1 MKRMMLGALLVALV
15 ACGDPA
21 GPEVTPDTA
30 VVPASTDMTLRMGEE
45 QSVGGSVVRIV
56 FARVVEDSR
65 CPVDVVCVWAG
76 NAVVE
81 LGIRAGMG
89 PTFPLQVN
97 STLQPQSAEWNDIT
111 VTLLDIQPAPRAG
124 VPIRPEDYVVKI
136 RVESKG

>member
-1 MKRMMLGALLVALV
+1 MKRMMLGALLMALV

-21 GPEVTPDTA
+21 GPDVTPDTA

-45 QSVGGSVVRIV
+45 LAVGGSVVKIL

-65 CPVDVVCVWAG
+65 CPIDAICVWAG

-89 PTFPLQVN
+89 PTFPIQLN
-97 STLQPQSAEWNDIT
+97 SMLQPQAAEWNGVRIT
-111 VTLLDIQPAPRAG
+111 LIEVQPAPRAA
-124 VPIRPEDYVVKI
+124 VPTRPEDYTVKI
-136 RVESKG
+136 RVESMR